1 MRKYPAK
8 IHNRNLHPW
17 PFEGEASNYEII
29 RGNPK
34 ASGRLDLGT
43 NEGQHRVGIWSC
55 TEGAFT
61 CTELG
66 DELQTVI
73 SGQLTITR
81 DDGETIECGPGDSIF
96 TRKGERLTWD
106 IKQTVTKVFF
116 TYNSHG
122 ESAGWDEVT

>member
-1 MRKYPAK
+1 MRKYPSNK
-8 IHNRNLHPW
+8 IISDLQSW

-29 RGNPK
+29 RGNPQ

-81 DDGETIECGPGDSIF
+81 EDGESIECGPGDSIF

-106 IKQTVTKVFF
+106 IKQAVTKVFF
-116 TYNSHG
+116 TYNSHAK
-122 ESAGWDEVT
+122 SSGWGNVT

>member
-1 MRKYPAK
+1 MQKYPLNK
-8 IHNRNLHPW
+8 IIHNLNPW

-29 RGNPK
+29 RGNPQ

-43 NEGQHRVGIWSC
+43 NEGQHRMGIWSC

-61 CTELG
+61 CTEVG

-73 SGQLTITR
+73 SGHLTITR
-81 DDGETIECGPGDSIF
+81 DDGESIECGPGDSIF
-96 TRKGERLTWD
+96 TRRGERLTWD

-116 TYNSHG
+116 TYNSHAK
-122 ESAGWDEVT
+122 SNGWGDVT

>member
-81 DDGETIECGPGDSIF
+81 DDGETIECGPRRQHLYAQGRTSNL
-96 TRKGERLTWD
+96 G
-106 IKQTVTKVFF
+106 
-116 TYNSHG
+116 Y
-122 ESAGWDEVT
+122 